1 MANSVTGDGAY
12 SPNIVAG
19 IGNTGTV
26 SIDTGPLDANYLTAG
41 SAMAGDGNGTITI
54 TGDNG
59 VVNVADPGIY
69 AYSRL
74 LVGSGYGPYSGI
86 GVLNVNN
93 GGSLTSTNNAA
104 LASGSIPLGGYSN
117 LVVGSGPNATGTV
130 NVDGVGGFGS
140 SILALYGG
148 SAGFIL
154 GADSGDGTINVT
166 NGAQFFTLTGVI
178 GAGDTSGGSYPGGT
192 GTVNVSG
199 PGSEFFATTNNGNF
213 LVDVDQA
220 PVIYVGQN
228 DGTGNLN
235 VTGGG
240 LFAVENVM
248 GDGKSSPTLI
258 FGDDVGSTGIGSFQG
273 VGTELRITQYGPAA
287 GGNRLNGDS
296 GLIIGN
302 AGVGDVNL
310 DDADINILG
319 DRANLVVS
327 KGSYDGAGNPV
338 APSATSTIFATY
350 GAIITVDSQTYGG
363 QGGAQVTIGAQR
375 LSQGQFYVAQA
386 GSTLAVQSSTDIV
399 GDYTSGRIV
408 VGDLGSGIL
417 QVGREGN
424 IYASELIAGARGYTT
439 NAVNNNTDQIF
450 AGYNAATEGGGVGVV
465 TVDAGSSKIVITGTG
480 NSPNRGITLGQASG
494 TIGTLNIGLG
504 VPSAYVA
511 STGGAGL
518 ITVGEFGDG
527 AVNITYNGQL
537 RGGSIVVGAEAT
549 TNTDTISVSG
559 SGAQLIASGYNS
571 TILAGGLD
579 TGQGGIVEVGRADGS
594 VGNISIT
601 DGGMLQIDNDLGVD
615 QNPKLVIGVEV
626 GSIGTVSVVGAGSPV
641 PVTST
646 INIEQEGALFMAPSG
661 DVLGGAELI
670 VGLGGVG
677 SLTAGYYS
685 TVTVQGDSASLMVGV
700 GGYDGMGAPVGSVV
714 ASTVGISNGAD
725 FLVSS
730 GNYGFDQSAGDFSNG
745 SSVEIGSGVGG
756 VGAILVDGSGASLT
770 VASSSD
776 FIGDNQTGRIVVGGL
791 GAGQL
796 NVNNNATVDARLL
809 QVGARSFYDDGMGGG
824 RVYGGYLATVT
835 SAGTGAVSLNSSGD
849 LTITAASNTPFGGI
863 RIGEASGVTGL
874 VTVSDAGSTLTS
886 TGGAGQIVVADYG
899 LGALNVSNY
908 GQVQGF
914 LLEVGRNQG
923 SDGDVLVDGYGS
935 QITISNEFG
944 DFGAASGYL
953 AGKAGTVVVGD
964 QAGSDGNVTIQ
975 NGAQINVLNQAG
987 STNDNPSVTVSRYN
1001 GSTGRLVVTGSATPA
1016 SNTYYSTLR
1025 IEQSGPV
1032 GDFVTSGGIGPVGPT
1047 LIVGE
1052 GGQGQ
1057 ATVSNQGRIELTGA
1071 AANLNIATG
1080 RRDGAGNPDTS
1091 SLLSTLSIS
1100 SDADVVVDSQSYGGS
1115 QDFTDPLGG
1124 TITAPLGSR
1133 VTIGSD
1139 VGTNGFLSISGV
1151 GSTLSVIS
1159 ANESADDYS
1168 TGSIRVGTN
1177 GGSGAFNL
1185 YNGGAAYARGLNVG
1199 HDAGTTGTMQ
1209 LNSGGSVTIT
1219 GTDAT
1224 RYQGISIGRNDGYA
1238 SVFLLGGSNITSTG
1252 GAGRLQV
1259 GRDGGT
1265 GILNIQS
1272 GSEVNAF
1279 FADVGR
1285 GAGSAGSIQLD
1296 GYYSRLT
1303 LSDAYGS
1310 FDPAVVTGPR
1320 GGFLTVGRED
1330 GGNGDITVTNGASLN
1345 VINDAMA
1352 APGIQGN
1359 GATLTIGRDTG
1370 AQGIVTVSGDDGM
1383 GNASYLRVQNYGRAN
1398 DGPTPGLYY
1407 GPELRLGVDG
1417 ALGQM
1422 FIEQGAGVF
1431 IVGEDAQVTIG
1442 EGGDG
1447 SGLAAPQSS
1456 LAVRDGSELYVSSEI
1471 NPDTSLPYNAAADIV
1486 IGDRV
1491 GGTGLLEVSGV
1502 GSTVSILSENTGN
1515 TYENSTDLTFG
1526 AGLEVGVEGSGTVT
1540 IVDGGVITI
1549 SGADDLFPHLTVG
1562 DGTMDGVATGVVDVT
1577 GAGSRIEILG
1587 TSAGYGSYIYGAGGL
1602 IDVGVAAGSSG
1613 RLTVEMGAE
1622 VSNSIVNS
1630 LTRVAQQDGS
1640 VGEIGVQGAG
1650 SIFNAG
1656 TYLAV
1661 GADLDLATGVFI
1673 DNLGGVGSLTI
1684 YDQGLVNAGSTFVGS
1699 TGLLNIDDSTLISTV
1714 EVTGEFQIA
1723 GDNIGAATIQ
1733 GALTQQTGSLEFD
1746 LFHNGSGIV
1755 NDSLMADAAIFRG
1768 DAITIDVQNAALLSV
1783 GDAGIFFQTSG
1794 SFSIDSIEAI
1804 NIVGAN
1810 PNAGQRFE
1818 IQQVSF
1824 PLGPSSIETLSFVV
1838 QQATLA
1844 AVTGDFRIVSEAP
1857 GLVALTSNDVS
1868 IVEGGVDPALQIL
1881 TVGTIFGGQLE
1892 SALDP
1897 GIAVTSFSQQDV
1909 DDRLIRFISDGSPAA
1924 SVNLSF
1930 TDSVGFV
1937 ESVTVDV
1944 VTPGVP
1950 DINLGGP
1957 PTSDAIAITGFT
1969 PGAYFGYSVSG
1980 AGDINGD
1987 GIDDLIVGAS
1997 RGSGDNNDATGAA
2010 FVVFGSL
2017 SPFPTDFDLTT
2028 LDGTNGFKILG
2039 ENDSEDTGFS
2049 VSGVGDVNGDGIDDL
2064 IVGSPGAYV
2073 LGLSAGKA
2081 HILFGDTAPFSP
2093 TVSLGALSLADGLAI
2108 QGDDPDSQFGS
2119 STSGGRDINNDGI
2132 ADFVIGDVSNGVDIG
2147 SGAAF
2152 VIFGSDT
2159 GLTGPA
2165 STSSL
2170 DGTNGFRITS
2180 SNPLTDDLG
2189 ASVAMADIDGDGI
2202 ADLIVGSPTS
2212 DGDYGGVYVIKGA
2225 DVFGAS
2231 VDINNLDG
2239 TNGFKISGLSEYDL
2253 LGTSV
2258 SSAGD
2263 FNGDGVE
2270 DIIFGAHE
2278 EIVGG
2283 NDAVGSVYILFG
2295 VTNGFNAASFDLTT
2309 IDGTNGIKIQG
2320 VDADDNFGQSVS
2332 SVGDMNGDGFDDVL
2346 IGAPGADPYGMATG
2360 EAYLIFGSDQGFAAQ
2375 QNVAALTVDQLSL
2388 ITNFDPLDSGG
2399 FSTAGGFDL
2408 NGDGLTDAVVGGP
2421 NAGPM
2426 DEGAA
2431 LVVFGALT
2439 PFDPVIEGG
2448 LVVTASQNQSGLI
2461 TTADLMASEPDATPA
2476 DLLYHAI
2483 NLVGGFIENTAA
2495 PGTPIQT
2502 FTQADIDAG
2511 VIAFNKDG
2519 ATETGSFDVTVTDAD
2534 GDVSAPVTVSV
2545 QSVSG
2550 AFSFNLSDLDGT
2562 NGFQLNGIAA
2572 TDQSGLAVS
2581 NAGDV
2586 NGDGFDD
2593 VIVGAQQADGDRI
2606 GDSGETYIVF
2616 GAAGGFAAEIELSSL
2631 DGTNGFVLTGT
2642 ASVDLSGGTV
2652 SAAGDVN
2659 NDGIDDLLVGIRN
2672 ADRPSFN
2679 EGEVVVIYGSTTPFP
2694 ATRALNGFDGTD
2706 GTVINGGDT
2715 NSLTGASL
2723 SEAGDVNGDGIDD
2736 FIIGSPFGDTGAGAD
2751 TGESYVVFGADGGL
2765 GALLDLTTLDGTNGF
2780 RIEGSTPG
2788 FLVGIVAG
2796 IGDINDDGFAD
2807 LAVGSQVADPVSGA
2821 DAGITYIVFGGP
2833 APDPVFNVGAL
2844 NGANGFQIDG
2854 LAAGDQSGRSV
2865 SSAGDINNDGVDDF
2879 IIGAFAADPNG
2890 VSNAGSVYVVF
2901 GQPGGPTAGA
2911 ATFDLASLDGTNG
2924 FEIQGVDANDRTG
2937 YSISNIGDFDG
2948 DGIDD
2953 ILISADAGD
2962 PFDIAGAG
2970 EAYIVFGSEAGFD
2983 ATLNLANL
2991 DGTNGLRLNG
3001 ILPGDSTAR
3010 NLSAAGDVNND
3021 GRDDIIIGAFNA
3033 DPNGLAGAGQSYVVF
3048 GFGPNQP
3055 PIARDDDFFVFAD
3068 VPVSGD
3074 LFADNGDDIDEDVD
3088 GDPFTLISVNGNQM
3102 QVGAPFTLTS
3112 GASVRVQS
3120 DGLFDY
3126 TANGAFDTLADGELG
3141 ADTFIYTI
3149 GNADGE
3155 QSSATVNLTIAGVN
3169 DAPVANNDL
3178 VTFTEDDVGASGDL
3192 FADNGA
3198 GPDFDIDNGD
3208 TFLLTAVDGAPVNIG
3223 RTINLSGG
3231 GRVLVSSDGTIQFNS
3246 NGAYEMLAAGETAR
3260 ETFTYTITDNLGAES
3275 AATVNLDITGVNDA
3289 PVARDDSFQTD
3300 EETAFSGDLFAN
3312 SGAGADFDI
3321 DSPVFTVTAVNG
3333 DAANVGAAL
3342 ILGGLAGA
3350 VTVRANGTF
3359 DYVPSDGADI
3369 LAEGGLGAETFTYQ
3383 ITDDLGAVSTAS
3395 VIIGLDGL
3403 NDAPRAANDFL
3414 RTDERTALVASIFA
3428 DNGAGVDRDVDGD
3441 FTVSAINGDSALV
3454 GSEIILPSGALLT
3467 ITEDGTVNF
3476 DPNGAFLTLGSG
3488 EQAFE
3493 QLTYT
3498 ITDDQGATDEATL
3511 VFAIDGILDT
3521 VFGTPGD
3528 DLIRG
3533 TDEADDI
3540 DGLGGNDLITG
3551 LDGNDTIKGGQG
3563 LDIIRGGADDDS
3575 LVGGAGKDRL
3585 FGEAG
3590 DDHLEGG
3597 GGNDRLLG
3605 LAGNDTIFGNNG
3617 DDILSGGRGNDIVS
3631 GQDGDDRLRGG
3642 RDSDTLIAGDGKDR
3656 LQGGSGN
3663 DILFGQAGNDN
3674 LTGAGGADTLS
3685 GGDGIDRLF
3694 GRRGSDELTGGQG
3707 GDRFIFNLGDGS
3719 DTITD
3724 FEQGADRIRIA
3735 SGVETFADLAI
3746 TQVGDDALIRFGN
3759 VRILALDEDANDFII
3774 SDFIL

>member
-235 VTGGG
+235 VTSGG

-248 GDGKSSPTLI
+248 GDGKSSPTVI
-258 FGDDVGSTGIGSFQG
+258 FGDDLNSTGNGEVNGAGSRI
-273 VGTELRITQYGPAA
+273 RITQYGPAA
-287 GGNRLNGDS
+287 TGNRLNGDS
-296 GLIIGN
+296 GLIVGN
-302 AGVGDVNL
+302 AGVGTLEADGDALIDV
-310 DDADINILG
+310 LG

-327 KGSYDGAGNPV
+327 VGSYDGMG
-338 APSATSTIFATY
+338 APIAPLGQSLLSLYYASIATI
-350 GAIITVDSQTYGG
+350 DSQTYGG
-363 QGGAQVTIGAQR
+363 ANGAQAIIGAGR
-375 LSQGQFYVAQA
+375 LSNGRILVSQD
-386 GSTLAVQSSTDIV
+386 STLNVQSSTDII

-408 VGDLGSGIL
+408 VGDLGSGTL
-417 QVGREGN
+417 SAGRRGYIN
-424 IYASELIAGARGYTT
+424 ANELIVGGRGYIA
-439 NAVNNNTDQIF
+439 NAVDNSTDLIF
-450 AGYNAATEGGGVGVV
+450 NGYNAAPDGGGQGILEI
-465 TVDAGSSKIVITGTG
+465 TSNDAKIIITGTD
-480 NSPNRGITLGQASG
+480 NTPNRGVTLGQSSG
-494 TIGTLNIGLG
+494 TFGVSNIIGSGSYIK
-504 VPSAYVA
+504 
-511 STGGAGL
+511 STGGYGAVT
-518 ITVGEFGDG
+518 IGEFGDG
-527 AVNITYNGQL
+527 ALSVMGGAALYGNTIVVSEQASSIADLVNIAGVD
-537 RGGSIVVGAEAT
+537 SKVVADGVYGRFL
-549 TNTDTISVSG
+549 DG
-559 SGAQLIASGYNS
+559 
-571 TILAGGLD
+571 GGLD
-579 TGQGGIVEVGRADGS
+579 TGRGPSIELGRNDGS
-594 VGNISIT
+594 NAMVTISY
-601 DGGMLQIDNDLGVD
+601 GGELRVENDAGVD
-615 QNPKLVIGVEV
+615 QNPRLVLGVEV
-626 GSIGTVSVVGAGSPV
+626 GAVGALTVTGTSSPT
-641 PVTST
+641 PATST
-646 INIEQEGALFMAPSG
+646 INVIQNGARFMAPSG

-677 SLTAGYYS
+677 SLTAGNYS
-685 TVTVQGDSASLMVGV
+685 TVTVQGDSASLLVGV
-700 GGYDGMGAPVGSVV
+700 GGYDGMGAPVASAV
-714 ASTVGISNGAD
+714 ASTVSINNGGD
-725 FLVSS
+725 VLVDSQS
-730 GNYGFDQSAGDFSNG
+730 FGFDQSASGYSSG
-745 SSVEIGSGVGG
+745 SAVEIGSGVGG
-756 VGAILVDGSGASLT
+756 AGAITVDGSGSSLT

-796 NVNNNATVDARLL
+796 NVSNNATVDARLL
-809 QVGARSFYDDGMGGG
+809 QLGARSFYDDGMGGG
-824 RVYGGYLATVT
+824 RVYGGYLASVT
-835 SAGTGAVSLNSSGD
+835 AAGTGAVDLTAGGD
-849 LTITAASNTPFGGI
+849 LTITAATNTPFGGI

-874 VTVSDAGSTLTS
+874 VTVSDVGSTLTS
-886 TGGAGQIVVADYG
+886 TGGVGQIVVADYG

-908 GQVQGF
+908 GLVQGF

-935 QITISNEFG
+935 QITVSNEFG

-1032 GDFVTSGGIGPVGPT
+1032 GDFVASGGIGPVGPT

-1330 GGNGDITVTNGASLN
+1330 GGDGDITVTNGASLN

-1456 LAVRDGSELYVSSEI
+1456 LAVRDGSELFVSSEI

-1486 IGDRV
+1486 IGARV

-1502 GSTVSILSENTGN
+1502 GSTVSIISENTGN

-1526 AGLEVGVEGSGTVT
+1526 AGLEVGVEGSGAVTV
-1540 IVDGGVITI
+1540 VDGGVITI
-1549 SGADDLFPHLTVG
+1549 SGADDLFPHLTIA

-1950 DINLGGP
+1950 DIDLGGP
-1957 PTSDAIAITGFT
+1957 PTSDAIAITGGT
-1969 PGAYFGYSVSG
+1969 PNAYLGYSVSS

-1987 GIDDLIVGAS
+1987 GIDDLIIGENRGDGDNS
-1997 RGSGDNNDATGAA
+1997 GSGVA
-2010 FVVFGSL
+2010 FVIFGSL
-2017 SPFPTDFDLTT
+2017 DPFPTDFDLNT
-2028 LDGTNGFKILG
+2028 LNGSNGFKILG
-2039 ENDSEDTGFS
+2039 EAFADNTGAAVAS
-2049 VSGVGDVNGDGIDDL
+2049 IGDVNGDGIDDFA
-2064 IVGSPGAYV
+2064 IGSTDADAANGDVG
-2073 LGLSAGKA
+2073 AGKL
-2081 HILFGDTAPFSP
+2081 HILFGNNAPVNPSISLANLQATEGFTIDGG
-2093 TVSLGALSLADGLAI
+2093 TVDDGLGFAIFGGEDFNGDGVADIVTSALGAS
-2108 QGDDPDSQFGS
+2108 
-2119 STSGGRDINNDGI
+2119 I
-2132 ADFVIGDVSNGVDIG
+2132 AGDV
-2147 SGAAF
+2147 F
-2152 VIFGSDT
+2152 VIFGDDA
-2159 GLTGPA
+2159 GLTGP
-2165 STSSL
+2165 TGTNGL
-2170 DGTNGFRITS
+2170 NGTNGFRATGLAPGEVLGS
-2180 SNPLTDDLG
+2180 SV
-2189 ASVAMADIDGDGI
+2189 SMADLDGDGLS
-2202 ADLIVGSPTS
+2202 DLVIGASGALSGNGSVFVVK
-2212 DGDYGGVYVIKGA
+2212 GVANPAATLDVTTLSGA
-2225 DVFGAS
+2225 D
-2231 VDINNLDG
+2231 
-2239 TNGFKISGLSEYDL
+2239 GFRIDGLSTGDE

-2258 SSAGD
+2258 STAGD

-2270 DIIFGAHE
+2270 DIVIAASTAP
-2278 EIVGG
+2278 VGG
-2283 NDAVGSVYILFG
+2283 QASTGSVYIIFG
-2295 VTNGFNAASFDLTT
+2295 VASGFTDATFDLATL
-2309 IDGTNGIKIQG
+2309 DGTNGIQIDG
-2320 VDADDNFGQSVS
+2320 RDFTDNFGQSVS
-2332 SVGDMNGDGFDDVL
+2332 SVGDMNGDGFDDLLV
-2346 IGAPGADPYGMATG
+2346 GAPGADPNGMASG
-2360 EAYLIFGSDQGFAAQ
+2360 EAYLIFGSDEGFAAQ
-2375 QNVAALTVDQLSL
+2375 QNVTALTADQLSL
-2388 ITNFDPLDSGG
+2388 ITNFDASDLGG
-2399 FSTAGGFDL
+2399 ASTGGGFDL
-2408 NGDGLTDAVVGGP
+2408 NGDGLSDAIVGARS
-2421 NAGPM
+2421 AGPM
-2426 DEGAA
+2426 NEGAA
-2431 LVVFGALT
+2431 LVVFGAQS
-2439 PFDPVIEGG
+2439 PFDPVIEGD
-2448 LVVTASQNQSGLI
+2448 LVVAASQNQSGLI
-2461 TTADLMASEPDATPA
+2461 TTADLLAGEPDATPA

-2502 FTQADIDAG
+2502 FTQADVDAG
-2511 VIAFNKDG
+2511 VVAFNKDG

-2534 GDVSAPVTVSV
+2534 GDVSDPVTVSV

-2736 FIIGSPFGDTGAGAD
+2736 FIIGSPFGDTGSGPD
-2751 TGESYVVFGADGGL
+2751 VGESYVVFGADGGL
-2765 GALLDLTTLDGTNGF
+2765 GASLDLTTLDGTNGF

-2788 FLVGIVAG
+2788 FLVGLVGG

-2807 LAVGSQVADPVSGA
+2807 LAVSSQVADPASGA

-2844 NGANGFQIDG
+2844 DGANGFRVDG
-2854 LAAGDQSGRSV
+2854 LAAGDQSGRIV

-2879 IIGAFAADPNG
+2879 IIGAFATDPNG

-2901 GQPGGPTAGA
+2901 GQDGGPTSGA

-2970 EAYIVFGSEAGFD
+2970 EAYIVFGSEAGFG

-3001 ILPGDSTAR
+3001 ILPSDSTAR

-3033 DPNGLAGAGQSYVVF
+3033 DPNGLASAGQSYVVF

-3088 GDPFTLISVNGNQM
+3088 GDPFVLISVNGNQM
-3102 QVGAPFTLTS
+3102 QVGAPITLAS
-3112 GASVRVQS
+3112 GASVRVQP

-3141 ADTFIYTI
+3141 ADTFTYTI
-3149 GNADGE
+3149 GNADGQ

-3178 VTFTEDDVGASGDL
+3178 VTFTEDDVGASADL

-3223 RTINLSGG
+3223 QTINLSGG
-3231 GRVLVSSDGTIQFNS
+3231 GLVFVSSDGTIQFNS

-3260 ETFTYTITDNLGAES
+3260 ETFTYTITDSLGAES
-3275 AATVNLDITGVNDA
+3275 AATVNLDIAGVNDA
-3289 PVARDDSFQTD
+3289 PVAQDDSFQTD
-3300 EETAFSGDLFAN
+3300 EDTAFSGDLFAN

-3321 DSPVFTVTAVNG
+3321 DSPVFTVTAVNS
-3333 DAANVGAAL
+3333 DAANVGGAL
-3342 ILGGLAGA
+3342 TLGGLAGT
-3350 VTVRANGTF
+3350 VTVRADGTF

-3414 RTDERTALVASIFA
+3414 RTDERTALVASIFV

-3493 QLTYT
+3493 QVTYT
-3498 ITDDQGATDEATL
+3498 ITDDQGATDDATI
-3511 VFAIDGILDT
+3511 VFAVDGILDT
-3521 VFGTPGD
+3521 IFGTTGD

-3575 LVGGAGKDRL
+3575 LVGGSGKDRL

-3685 GGDGIDRLF
+3685 GGNGIDRLF

-3735 SGVETFADLAI
+3735 SGVETFDDLAI

-3759 VRILALDEDANDFII
+3759 VRILALDEDANDFTI